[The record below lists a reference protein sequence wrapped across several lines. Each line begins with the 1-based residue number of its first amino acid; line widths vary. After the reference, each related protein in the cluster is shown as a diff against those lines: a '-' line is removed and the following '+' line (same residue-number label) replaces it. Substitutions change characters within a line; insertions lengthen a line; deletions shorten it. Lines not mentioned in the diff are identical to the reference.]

1 MQIILL
7 FTLDKYVLFWVI
19 RTVKTEKNHVIFS
32 TKRFNGILSNF
43 GWFASRNCFM
53 TAIVATV

>member
-32 TKRFNGILSNF
+32 TKRLSEFYPIL
-43 GWFASRNCFM
+43 GGLRLV
-53 TAIVATV
+53 IVL